1 MVGYAPTALY
11 CIESRGKYM
20 NDLVVK
26 SVDLFGDSVMA
37 AKDKDGNIWAGVSYF
52 CKGLGMSKGE
62 KDRQTANVQSDD
74 VLKRGATKFAAGV
87 FDDNNETVALRID
100 FVPIWLTKI
109 SITPK
114 MKREKPELADKLL
127 QYQLKAKDILAAA
140 FLPQYAQ
147 QPGDMQYTK
156 ADIPVGEVARL
167 STVMD
172 RVMVRQNSKP
182 HDIARAFEML
192 CGQFGI
198 MLPDNFVNVPEYEQM
213 TLMNI

>member
-1 MVGYAPTALY
+1 
-11 CIESRGKYM
+11 M

>member
-1 MVGYAPTALY
+1 MG
-11 CIESRGKYM
+11 RGK
-20 NDLVVK
+20 L
-26 SVDLFGDSVMA
+26 
-37 AKDKDGNIWAGVSYF
+37 F

-213 TLMNI
+213 TLTI